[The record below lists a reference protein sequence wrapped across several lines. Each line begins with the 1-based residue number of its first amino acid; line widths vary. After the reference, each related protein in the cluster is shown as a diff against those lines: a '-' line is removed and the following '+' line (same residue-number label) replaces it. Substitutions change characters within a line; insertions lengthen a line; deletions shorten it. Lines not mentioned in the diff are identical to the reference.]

1 MNKSTKKMSDME
13 LANRT
18 LLGCYLIISIVLDL
32 AYLLEVVKGSRDI
45 GYYVIFLAIDLVPL
59 ILSIIL
65 YQKNQNSDKLR
76 FLISIGFAALYTF
89 VVFTTV
95 SVLAFIYTV
104 PMLIAITAYSDRGY
118 VLRISAG
125 VLIINILDI
134 VVKYMTDPASLPD
147 SATLEIRVAVL
158 IVCAAFLAMV
168 TGTLNT
174 VSQNKVDEADSAKE
188 KSDTLL
194 EKTMSVSDNM
204 AALIKE
210 ASTKM
215 EFLHESLGKTMAA
228 MQEVT
233 QGTSDSVDAVQ
244 QQLEETEN
252 IQKHIGHVED
262 ISKNISADTQTADK
276 EIAAGH
282 NNLQEMMNQVE
293 ETNTAGNRATEEM
306 AKLSEYAEKMGTIIN
321 VIEGVT
327 TQTSLLSL
335 NASIEAARAGE
346 AGKGFAVVAGEI
358 SSLAGQTSEATTEI
372 TSIIQNITEEVQV
385 VVDAINNLVEYNHV
399 QGQKAAQTAKS
410 FEKVEKVSSNIQSQ
424 SQNLAIAVG
433 ELAGANAG
441 IIENI
446 QTISAITEEVTAHSS
461 ETHASSEENGK
472 TASEVMDMVT
482 ELHNLAQQLE
492 E

>member
-1 MNKSTKKMSDME
+1 MNKSTKKMSDMA

-32 AYLLEVVKGSRDI
+32 AYLIEVIKGSRDI
-45 GYYVIFLAIDLVPL
+45 GYYAIFLLIDLIPL

-65 YQKNQNSDKLR
+65 YQKNHNSDKLR
-76 FLISIGFAALYTF
+76 LLISIGFAALYTF

-95 SVLAFIYTV
+95 STLAFIYTV

-118 VLRISAG
+118 VLRVSAG

-134 VVKYMTDPASLPD
+134 VIKYMTKPDSLPD

-168 TGTLNT
+168 TSTLNT

-194 EKTMSVSDNM
+194 EKTVSVSDNM
-204 AALIKE
+204 ASVIKE

-215 EFLHESLGKTMAA
+215 QFLHESLGKTMAA

-244 QQLEETEN
+244 KQLEETEN
-252 IQKHIGHVED
+252 IQRHIGRVED
-262 ISKNISADTQTADK
+262 ISKNISADTQTADT

-282 NNLQEMMNQVE
+282 NNLQEMMNQVQ
-293 ETNTAGNRATEEM
+293 ETNTAGNKATEEM

-358 SSLAGQTSEATTEI
+358 SSLAAQTSEATTEI

-385 VVDAINNLVEYNHV
+385 VVDAINNLVGYNHI

-410 FEKVEKVSSNIQSQ
+410 FEKVESVSSDIQTQ

-461 ETHASSEENGK
+461 ETHTSSEENSK

>member
-1 MNKSTKKMSDME
+1 MDSTI
-13 LANRT
+13 LA
-18 LLGCYLIISIVLDL
+18 SSF
-32 AYLLEVVKGSRDI
+32 GSH
-45 GYYVIFLAIDLVPL
+45 
-59 ILSIIL
+59 
-65 YQKNQNSDKLR
+65 
-76 FLISIGFAALYTF
+76 
-89 VVFTTV
+89 
-95 SVLAFIYTV
+95 
-104 PMLIAITAYSDRGY
+104 
-118 VLRISAG
+118 
-125 VLIINILDI
+125 
-134 VVKYMTDPASLPD
+134 
-147 SATLEIRVAVL
+147 EI
-158 IVCAAFLAMV
+158 
-168 TGTLNT
+168 
-174 VSQNKVDEADSAKE
+174 
-188 KSDTLL
+188 L

-204 AALIKE
+204 ASVIKE

-215 EFLHESLGKTMAA
+215 QFLHESLGKTMAA

-252 IQKHIGHVED
+252 IQRHIGRVED

-282 NNLQEMMNQVE
+282 NNLQDMMNQVE
-293 ETNTAGNRATEEM
+293 ETNTAGNKATEEM

-358 SSLAGQTSEATTEI
+358 SSLAAQTSEATTEI

-385 VVDAINNLVEYNHV
+385 VVDAINNLVGYNHI

-410 FEKVEKVSSNIQSQ
+410 FEKVESVSSNIQTQ

-461 ETHASSEENGK
+461 ETHASSEENSN